1 MSKILYGAQSTNT
14 FLLVCPNYFMDIFTL
29 KKNYSLC
36 KIQIWLNILY
46 FIWQLYSCLISTFE
60 DFLWLFLELPNETL
74 QQLGSENQLPSP
86 KSNFCFEL
94 KKFIWGLLQLF
105 SDVFLKYFLRSK
117 FIYYVLWIKT
127 QVSIS
132 NLDQFTKITNNKG
145 AKWSPNKSLINA
157 LFLIIGNSKI

>member
-1 MSKILYGAQSTNT
+1 MHGTQCTNT
-14 FLLVCPNYFMDIFTL
+14 FFFFSTSQLFHGHTYI
-29 KKNYSLC
+29 KKNYGLS

-46 FIWQLYSCLISTFE
+46 FIWQLYSCLISAFE
-60 DFLWLFLELPNETL
+60 DYLWLFLELPNETF
-74 QQLGSENQLPSP
+74 QQLGSENWLPSL

-94 KKFIWGLLQLF
+94 KKFVWGLLPLL

-132 NLDQFTKITNNKG
+132 NLDQFSKVTNNKG
-145 AKWSPNKSLINA
+145 AKWSPNKSLINV